1 MGRSTRRET
10 VAPARWLRQAALI
23 TLALAAVA
31 CSSAVKPVQTTVK
44 PDAAPKASP
53 ETGRIDVDC
62 EPGEARVVV
71 DEQPR
76 GTANEIT
83 QRGGLE
89 LSRGHHRIEIK
100 HDGYHPFRF
109 ELILGVKT
117 ETIKV
122 RLRATGKR
130 P

>member
-1 MGRSTRRET
+1 MGRLMRC
-10 VAPARWLRQAALI
+10 Q
-23 TLALAAVA
+23 TLLLLTTSLFILG
-31 CSSAVKPVQTTVK
+31 CSSTLKPIKTQAT
-44 PDAAPKASP
+44 PDAAPAAP
-53 ETGRIDVDC
+53 ANTGRIDVDC
-62 EPGEARVVV
+62 EPGEAQVVV

-76 GTANEIT
+76 GSANEIVKA
-83 QRGGLE
+83 GGLQ

-100 HDGYHPFRF
+100 HEGYHPFRF
-109 ELILGVKT
+109 ELILGNKT